1 MAGHVTSCASHAAS
15 GNDYQKERQFKK
27 INSQKD
33 SIEVAMVRGGKQTV
47 VKNTDVVVGD
57 VLLLNTGDKAGSG
70 FSILPVYRVLAG
82 LSCKV
87 FSAAPHS
94 EAASSMGLSFELHV
108 LGSMTL
114 SSL

>member
-57 VLLLNTGDKAGSG
+57 VLHTQKQPAAWACRLNCMC
-70 FSILPVYRVLAG
+70 LA
-82 LSCKV
+82 
-87 FSAAPHS
+87 A
-94 EAASSMGLSFELHV
+94 
-108 LGSMTL
+108 
-114 SSL
+114 